1 VNLSYE
7 RLIERLYE
15 KGARSDCAMCGED
28 NWRGLGTVTTAQPM
42 LLATVGEDGHV
53 DPKTGFQVMGWACDN
68 CGFVRL
74 HSLDV
79 LGG

>member
-1 VNLSYE
+1 MDLDYE
-7 RLIERLYE
+7 RLIERLYA
-15 KGARSDCAMCGED
+15 KGARTDCVMCGKDE
-28 NWRGLGTVTTAQPM
+28 WRGLGTSSTAQTM
-42 LLATVGEDGHV
+42 LLTTVGEGGQV

-79 LGG
+79 LA